1 MNTKEAVE
9 SAAARNGFAVE
20 WIDHVFTSP
29 FTQFL
34 GPFVIFELL
43 FLRLLRGDRIT
54 SYRPD
59 LICLLR
65 KGAHEVPFRPNA
77 KIP

>member
-1 MNTKEAVE
+1 
-9 SAAARNGFAVE
+9 
-20 WIDHVFTSP
+20 
-29 FTQFL
+29 
-34 GPFVIFELL
+34 LL
-43 FLRLLRGDRIT
+43 KGDRFA